1 MNLKRILI
9 LVFGVMT
16 LGLYAQFSPCP
27 IDTIDGKPYYL
38 YTVEK
43 GIGLYRVSKNFGVPQ
58 EKILEANPSLQTNG
72 LVFGSTILIPITV
85 DELVVEKKEVKKLTF
100 RKIERVPKDTVLVVK
115 EDTLDGSF
123 QVTDSL
129 RIAMMLPLHAN
140 AIKRNATMDKFTD
153 FYIGSLIAIYEA
165 QKAGKYI
172 ELFTY
177 DVEKTTEPLSRILSD
192 SVWQDVDAIIG
203 PAYTQQVQKV
213 TAFTE
218 RDSTWTLV
226 PFISELP
233 AKETHPY
240 VFQFNPSSQTEADVF
255 AQYLSNL
262 QDTVNCVVV
271 QPKEGESVPK
281 SIQYIHASLQEYN
294 IPTTKTTIRD
304 ILVDSMEMALAEGKE
319 NILIFNTEKYNNL
332 QSVLPHLFRLVGKYQ
347 ITLYSRYSW
356 QNEKILLPQIY
367 TSVFHESLDSLDTY
381 EEIYNEYFDVAPSSQ
396 YPRYDL
402 LGYDL
407 TRHFLHLVAQK
418 DTAVIQ
424 ESWSG
429 AQSVIQYLPS
439 AKHRGF
445 ENQKIVV
452 IRK

>member
-9 LVFGVMT
+9 LVFWAMT
-16 LGLYAQFSPCP
+16 LGLYAQPSPCP

-123 QVTDSL
+123 QATDSL
-129 RIAMMLPLHAN
+129 RVAMMLPLHAN

>member
-9 LVFGVMT
+9 LVFWAMT
-16 LGLYAQFSPCP
+16 LGLYAQPSPCP

-332 QSVLPHLFRLVGKYQ
+332 QSILPHLFRLVGKYQ

>member
-9 LVFGVMT
+9 LVFWAMT
-16 LGLYAQFSPCP
+16 LGLYAQPSPCP

-85 DELVVEKKEVKKLTF
+85 DKPVVEKKEVKKLTF

-262 QDTVNCVVV
+262 QDTVNCVVI

>member
-1 MNLKRILI
+1 
-9 LVFGVMT
+9 MT
-16 LGLYAQFSPCP
+16 LGVCAQSTPCP

-85 DELVVEKKEVKKLTF
+85 DKPVVEKKEVKKLTF

-123 QVTDSL
+123 QATDSL

-262 QDTVNCVVV
+262 QDTVNCVVI

-281 SIQYIHASLQEYN
+281 SIQYIHASLEEYN

-429 AQSVIQYLPS
+429 TQSVIQYLPS

>member
-1 MNLKRILI
+1 
-9 LVFGVMT
+9 
-16 LGLYAQFSPCP
+16 
-27 IDTIDGKPYYL
+27 
-38 YTVEK
+38 
-43 GIGLYRVSKNFGVPQ
+43 
-58 EKILEANPSLQTNG
+58 
-72 LVFGSTILIPITV
+72 VFGSTILITITV
-85 DELVVEKKEVKKLTF
+85 DKPVVEKKEVKKLTF

-123 QVTDSL
+123 QATDSL

-262 QDTVNCVVV
+262 QDTVNCVVI

-429 AQSVIQYLPS
+429 TQSVIQYLPS

>member
-9 LVFGVMT
+9 LVFWVMT
-16 LGLYAQFSPCP
+16 LGVCAQSTPCP
-27 IDTIDGKPYYL
+27 IDTIDGRPYYL

-58 EKILEANPSLQTNG
+58 EKILEANPSLQASG
-72 LVFGSTILIPITV
+72 LVFGATILIPIIG
-85 DELVVEKKEVKKLTF
+85 DEPVVEKKEVKKLTF
-100 RKIERVPKDTVLVVK
+100 RKIERVAKDTIMVLK
-115 EDTLDGSF
+115 EDTLDGNS
-123 QVTDSL
+123 QATDSL

-140 AIKRNATMDKFTD
+140 AIKRNATMDKFMD
-153 FYIGSLIAIYEA
+153 FYMGSLIAIYEA

-177 DVEKTTEPLSRILSD
+177 DVEKTIEPLSSILSD

-203 PAYTQQVQKV
+203 PAYSQQVQKV
-213 TAFTE
+213 TEFTE
-218 RDSTWTLV
+218 RDSIWTLV
-226 PFISELP
+226 PFISELS
-233 AKETHPY
+233 AKDTHPY
-240 VFQFNPSSQTEADVF
+240 VFQFNPSSQTEAQVF
-255 AQYLSNL
+255 AQYLNNL
-262 QDTVNCVVV
+262 RDTVNCVVIL
-271 QPKEGESVPK
+271 PKEGESVPK
-281 SIQYIHASLQEYN
+281 SIQYVHASLQEYN

-304 ILVDSMEMALAEGKE
+304 ILVDSMEMALAEDKE

-332 QSVLPHLFRLVGKYQ
+332 QSILPHLFRLVGKYQ

-367 TSVFHESLDSLDTY
+367 TSVFQESLDSLDTY
-381 EEIYNEYFDVAPSSQ
+381 EEIYNEYFDVVPSSQ

-407 TRHFLHLVAQK
+407 TKHFLYLLVEK
-418 DTAVIQ
+418 DTAVLQ

-429 AQSVIQYLPS
+429 AQSVIQYHS
-439 AKHRGF
+439 STQHRGF

-452 IRK
+452 VRK

>member
-1 MNLKRILI
+1 
-9 LVFGVMT
+9 
-16 LGLYAQFSPCP
+16 
-27 IDTIDGKPYYL
+27 
-38 YTVEK
+38 
-43 GIGLYRVSKNFGVPQ
+43 VPQ
-58 EKILEANPSLQTNG
+58 EKILEANPTLQASG
-72 LVFGSTILIPITV
+72 LVFGATILIPIAV
-85 DELVVEKKEVKKLTF
+85 DEPMVEKKEVKKLTF
-100 RKIERVPKDTVLVVK
+100 RKIERVAKDTVMVLK
-115 EDTLDGSF
+115 EETLDGIS
-123 QVTDSL
+123 QATDSL

-140 AIKRNATMDKFTD
+140 AVKRNATMDKFMD
-153 FYIGSLIAIYEA
+153 FYMGSLIAIYEA

-177 DVEKTTEPLSRILSD
+177 DVEKTTESLSHVLSD
-192 SVWQDVDAIIG
+192 SVWQGVDAVIG

-218 RDSTWTLV
+218 RDSIWTLV

-233 AKETHPY
+233 VKETHPY

-262 QDTVNCVVV
+262 QDTVNCVVI
-271 QPKEGESVPK
+271 QPKEDESVPK
-281 SIQYIHASLQEYN
+281 SIQYIHAALQEYE
-294 IPTTKTTIRD
+294 IPTTTTTIRD
-304 ILVDSMEMALAEGKE
+304 ILVDSMEMALVEDKE

-367 TSVFHESLDSLDTY
+367 TSVFQESLDSLDTY
-381 EEIYNEYFDVAPSSQ
+381 EDIYNEYFDVAPSSQ

-407 TRHFLHLVAQK
+407 TKHFLHLLAQK
-418 DTAVIQ
+418 DTAVIH

>member
-9 LVFGVMT
+9 LVFWAMT
-16 LGLYAQFSPCP
+16 LGLYAQPSPCP

-43 GIGLYRVSKNFGVPQ
+43 GIGLYRVSKNFSVPQ

-85 DELVVEKKEVKKLTF
+85 DEPVVEKKEVKKLTF

-123 QVTDSL
+123 QATDSL

-262 QDTVNCVVV
+262 QDTVNCVVI

>member
-9 LVFGVMT
+9 LVFWAMT
-16 LGLYAQFSPCP
+16 LGLYAQPSPCP

-85 DELVVEKKEVKKLTF
+85 DEPVVEKKEVKKLTF

-123 QVTDSL
+123 QATDSL

-262 QDTVNCVVV
+262 QDTVNCVVI

-429 AQSVIQYLPS
+429 TQSVIQYLPS

>member
-9 LVFGVMT
+9 LVFWAMT
-16 LGLYAQFSPCP
+16 LGLYAQPSPCP

-58 EKILEANPSLQTNG
+58 EKILAANPSLQTNG

-85 DELVVEKKEVKKLTF
+85 DEPVVEKKEVKKLTF

-123 QVTDSL
+123 QATDSL

-262 QDTVNCVVV
+262 QDTVNCVVI

>member
-9 LVFGVMT
+9 LVFWAMT
-16 LGLYAQFSPCP
+16 LGLYAQPSPCP

-85 DELVVEKKEVKKLTF
+85 DEPVVEKKEVKKLTF

-123 QVTDSL
+123 QATDSL

-262 QDTVNCVVV
+262 QDTVNCVVI

-281 SIQYIHASLQEYN
+281 SIQYIHASLQAYN

>member
-9 LVFGVMT
+9 LVFWVMT
-16 LGLYAQFSPCP
+16 LGVCAQSTPCP
-27 IDTIDGKPYYL
+27 IDTIDGRPYYL

-58 EKILEANPSLQTNG
+58 EKILEANPSLQASG
-72 LVFGSTILIPITV
+72 LVFGATILIPIIG
-85 DELVVEKKEVKKLTF
+85 DEPVVEKKEVKKLTF
-100 RKIERVPKDTVLVVK
+100 RKIERVAKDTIMVLK
-115 EDTLDGSF
+115 EDTLDGNS
-123 QVTDSL
+123 QATDSL

-140 AIKRNATMDKFTD
+140 AIKRNATMDKFMD
-153 FYIGSLIAIYEA
+153 FYMGSLIAIYEA

-172 ELFTY
+172 ELYTY
-177 DVEKTTEPLSRILSD
+177 DVEKTIEPLSSILSD

-203 PAYTQQVQKV
+203 PAYSQQVQKV
-213 TAFTE
+213 TEFTE
-218 RDSTWTLV
+218 RDSIWTLV
-226 PFISELP
+226 PFISELS
-233 AKETHPY
+233 AKDTHPY
-240 VFQFNPSSQTEADVF
+240 VFQFNPSSQTEAQVF
-255 AQYLSNL
+255 AQYLNNL
-262 QDTVNCVVV
+262 RDTVNCVVIL
-271 QPKEGESVPK
+271 PKEGESVPK
-281 SIQYIHASLQEYN
+281 SIQYVHASLQEYN

-304 ILVDSMEMALAEGKE
+304 ILVDSMEMALAEDKE

-332 QSVLPHLFRLVGKYQ
+332 QSILPHLFRLVGKYQ

-367 TSVFHESLDSLDTY
+367 TSVFQESLDSLDTY
-381 EEIYNEYFDVAPSSQ
+381 EEIYNEYFDVVPSSQ

-407 TRHFLHLVAQK
+407 TKHFLYLLVEK
-418 DTAVIQ
+418 DTAVLQ

-429 AQSVIQYLPS
+429 AQSVIQYHPS
-439 AKHRGF
+439 TQHRGF

-452 IRK
+452 VRK

>member
-9 LVFGVMT
+9 LVFWAMT
-16 LGLYAQFSPCP
+16 LGLYAQPSPCP

-85 DELVVEKKEVKKLTF
+85 DEPVVEKKEVKKLTF

-123 QVTDSL
+123 QATDSL

-262 QDTVNCVVV
+262 QDTVNCVVI

-332 QSVLPHLFRLVGKYQ
+332 QSVLPHLFQLVGKYQ

>member
-16 LGLYAQFSPCP
+16 LGVCAQSTPCP
-27 IDTIDGKPYYL
+27 IDTIDGRPYYL

-43 GIGLYRVSKNFGVPQ
+43 GLGLYRVSKNFGVPQ
-58 EKILEANPSLQTNG
+58 EKILEANPTLQASG
-72 LVFGSTILIPITV
+72 LVFGATILIPIIG
-85 DELVVEKKEVKKLTF
+85 DEPVVEKKEVKKLTF
-100 RKIERVPKDTVLVVK
+100 RKIERVAKDTVMVLK
-115 EDTLDGSF
+115 EETLDGIS
-123 QVTDSL
+123 QATDSL

-140 AIKRNATMDKFTD
+140 AVKRNATMDKFMD
-153 FYIGSLIAIYEA
+153 FYMGSLIAIYEA

-177 DVEKTTEPLSRILSD
+177 DVEKTTESLSHVLSD
-192 SVWQDVDAIIG
+192 SVWQDVDAVIG

-218 RDSTWTLV
+218 RDSIWTLV

-233 AKETHPY
+233 VKETHPY

-262 QDTVNCVVV
+262 QDTVNCVVI
-271 QPKEGESVPK
+271 QPKEDESVPK
-281 SIQYIHASLQEYN
+281 SIQYIHAALQEYE
-294 IPTTKTTIRD
+294 IPTTTTTIRD
-304 ILVDSMEMALAEGKE
+304 ILVDSMEMALVEDKE

-367 TSVFHESLDSLDTY
+367 TSVFQESLDSLDTY
-381 EEIYNEYFDVAPSSQ
+381 EDIYNEYFDVAPSSQ

-407 TRHFLHLVAQK
+407 TKHFLHLLAQK
-418 DTAVIQ
+418 DTAVIH

>member
-9 LVFGVMT
+9 LVFWAMT
-16 LGLYAQFSPCP
+16 LGLYAQPSPCP

-85 DELVVEKKEVKKLTF
+85 DEPVVEKKEVKKLTF

-123 QVTDSL
+123 QATDSL

-262 QDTVNCVVV
+262 QDTVNCVVI

-332 QSVLPHLFRLVGKYQ
+332 QSVLPHLFQLVGKYQ

-356 QNEKILLPQIY
+356 QNEKILLPQIF
-367 TSVFHESLDSLDTY
+367 TSVFHESLDSIDTY

>member
-9 LVFGVMT
+9 LVFWAMT
-16 LGLYAQFSPCP
+16 LGLYAQPSPCP

-58 EKILEANPSLQTNG
+58 EKILEANPSLQASG
-72 LVFGSTILIPITV
+72 LVFGATILIPIIG
-85 DELVVEKKEVKKLTF
+85 DEPVVEKKEVKKLTF
-100 RKIERVPKDTVLVVK
+100 RKIERVAKDTIMVLK
-115 EDTLDGSF
+115 EDTLDGNS
-123 QVTDSL
+123 QATDSL

-140 AIKRNATMDKFTD
+140 AIKRNATMDKFMD
-153 FYIGSLIAIYEA
+153 FYMGSLIAIYEA

-177 DVEKTTEPLSRILSD
+177 DVEKTIEPLSSILSD

-203 PAYTQQVQKV
+203 PAYSQQVQKV

-218 RDSTWTLV
+218 RDSIWTLV

-233 AKETHPY
+233 AKETHPH

-255 AQYLSNL
+255 AKYLSNL
-262 QDTVNCVVV
+262 QDTVNCVVI
-271 QPKEGESVPK
+271 QPKEDESVPK
-281 SIQYIHASLQEYN
+281 SIQYIHAALQEYE
-294 IPTTKTTIRD
+294 IPMTTTTIRD
-304 ILVDSMEMALAEGKE
+304 ILMDSMELALVEDKE

-332 QSVLPHLFRLVGKYQ
+332 QPVLPHLFRLVGKYP

-367 TSVFHESLDSLDTY
+367 TSVFQESLDSLDTY

-396 YPRYDL
+396 CPRYDL

-407 TRHFLHLVAQK
+407 TKHFLHLLVQK
-418 DTAVIQ
+418 DTAVLK
-424 ESWSG
+424 ESWTG
-429 AQSVIQYLPS
+429 VQSVIQYQPS
-439 AKHRGF
+439 TKHRGF

>member
-9 LVFGVMT
+9 LVFWAMT
-16 LGLYAQFSPCP
+16 LGLYAQPSPCP

-85 DELVVEKKEVKKLTF
+85 DEPVVEKKEVKKLTF

-123 QVTDSL
+123 QATDSL

-218 RDSTWTLV
+218 RDSTWILV

-262 QDTVNCVVV
+262 QDTVNCVVI

>member
-9 LVFGVMT
+9 LVFWAMT
-16 LGLYAQFSPCP
+16 LGLYAQPSPCP

-58 EKILEANPSLQTNG
+58 ETILEANPSLQTNG

-85 DELVVEKKEVKKLTF
+85 DKPVVEKKEVKKLTF

-262 QDTVNCVVV
+262 QDTVNCVVI

>member
-1 MNLKRILI
+1 MNLNRILI

-43 GIGLYRVSKNFGVPQ
+43 GLGLYRVSKNFGVPQ
-58 EKILEANPSLQTNG
+58 EKILEANPTLQASG
-72 LVFGSTILIPITV
+72 LVFGATILIPIMV
-85 DELVVEKKEVKKLTF
+85 DEPVVEKKEVKKLTF
-100 RKIERVPKDTVLVVK
+100 RKIERVAKDTVMVLK
-115 EDTLDGSF
+115 EETLDGIS
-123 QVTDSL
+123 QATDSL

-140 AIKRNATMDKFTD
+140 AVKRNATMDKFMD
-153 FYIGSLIAIYEA
+153 FYMGSLIAIYEA

-177 DVEKTTEPLSRILSD
+177 DVEKTTESLSHVLSD
-192 SVWQDVDAIIG
+192 SVWQDVDAVIG

-218 RDSTWTLV
+218 RDSIWTLV
-226 PFISELP
+226 PFVSELP
-233 AKETHPY
+233 VKETHPY

-262 QDTVNCVVV
+262 QDTVNCVVI
-271 QPKEGESVPK
+271 QPKEGESVPN
-281 SIQYIHASLQEYN
+281 SIQYIHASLQKYS

-304 ILVDSMEMALAEGKE
+304 ILVDSMEMALVEDKE

-367 TSVFHESLDSLDTY
+367 TSVFQESLDSLDTY
-381 EEIYNEYFDVAPSSQ
+381 EDIYNEYFDVAPSSQ

-407 TRHFLHLVAQK
+407 TKHFLHLLAQK
-418 DTAVIQ
+418 DTAVIH

>member
-9 LVFGVMT
+9 LVFWAMT
-16 LGLYAQFSPCP
+16 LGLYAQPSPCP

-38 YTVEK
+38 YTVER

-85 DELVVEKKEVKKLTF
+85 DEPVVEKKEVKKLTF

-123 QVTDSL
+123 QATDSL

-262 QDTVNCVVV
+262 QDTVNCVVI

>member
-1 MNLKRILI
+1 MNLKRILL

-16 LGLYAQFSPCP
+16 LGLYAQPTPCP
-27 IDTIDGKPYYL
+27 IDTIDGQPYYL

-58 EKILEANPSLQTNG
+58 EDILAANPSLQSSG
-72 LVFGSTILIPITV
+72 LVFGATILIPITV
-85 DELVVEKKEVKKLTF
+85 DEPVVEQKEVKKLAV
-100 RKIERVPKDTVLVVK
+100 RKIDRPHKDAIQEAIV
-115 EDTLDGSF
+115 DTLDSCYKA
-123 QVTDSL
+123 TDSL

-140 AIKRNATMDKFTD
+140 AIKRNATMDKFMD
-153 FYIGSLIAIYEA
+153 FYMGSLIAIYEA
-165 QKAGKYI
+165 QKEGKYI

-177 DVEKTTEPLSRILSD
+177 DVEKTTEPLSHILSD

-203 PAYTQQVQKV
+203 PAYNQQVQKV
-213 TAFTE
+213 AAFTE
-218 RDSTWTLV
+218 RDSIWTLV
-226 PFISELP
+226 PFMSELP
-233 AKETHPY
+233 ASVAHPY

-255 AQYLSNL
+255 AQYLSRL
-262 QDTVNCVVV
+262 PDTVNCVVI
-271 QPKEGESVPK
+271 QPREGESIPK
-281 SIQYIHASLQEYN
+281 SIQYIHASLQQYN

-304 ILVDSMEMALAEGKE
+304 ILVDSMEMALVEDKE

-367 TSVFHESLDSLDTY
+367 TSVFQESLDSLDTY

-407 TRHFLHLVAQK
+407 TKHFLYLLVQK
-418 DTAVIQ
+418 DTAVLQ

-429 AQSVIQYLPS
+429 AQSVIQYEPS
-439 AKHRGF
+439 TLHRGL
-445 ENQKIVV
+445 ENQKIAV

>member
-9 LVFGVMT
+9 LVFWAMT
-16 LGLYAQFSPCP
+16 LGLYAQPSPCP

-85 DELVVEKKEVKKLTF
+85 DEPVVEKKDVKKLTF

-123 QVTDSL
+123 QATDSL

-262 QDTVNCVVV
+262 QDTVNCVVI

>member
-9 LVFGVMT
+9 LVFWAMT
-16 LGLYAQFSPCP
+16 LGLYAQPSPCP

-85 DELVVEKKEVKKLTF
+85 DEPVVEKKEVKKLTF

-115 EDTLDGSF
+115 EDTLNGSF
-123 QVTDSL
+123 QATDSL

-262 QDTVNCVVV
+262 QDTVNCVVI

-439 AKHRGF
+439 ARHRGF

>member
-9 LVFGVMT
+9 LVFWAMT
-16 LGLYAQFSPCP
+16 LGSYAQPSPCP

-85 DELVVEKKEVKKLTF
+85 DEPVVEKKEVKKLTF
-100 RKIERVPKDTVLVVK
+100 RKIERLPKDTVLVVK
-115 EDTLDGSF
+115 EDTLNGSF
-123 QVTDSL
+123 QATDSL

-262 QDTVNCVVV
+262 QDTVNCVVI

>member
-9 LVFGVMT
+9 LVFWAMT
-16 LGLYAQFSPCP
+16 LGLYAQPSPCP

-43 GIGLYRVSKNFGVPQ
+43 GIGLYRVSKNFSVPQ

-85 DELVVEKKEVKKLTF
+85 DKPVVEKKEVKKLTF

-123 QVTDSL
+123 QATDSL

-262 QDTVNCVVV
+262 QDTVNCVVI

>member
-1 MNLKRILI
+1 MNLKHILI
-9 LVFGVMT
+9 LVFWAMT
-16 LGLYAQFSPCP
+16 LGSYAQPNPCP

-85 DELVVEKKEVKKLTF
+85 DKPVVEKKEVKKLTF
-100 RKIERVPKDTVLVVK
+100 RKNERVPKDTVLVVK

-129 RIAMMLPLHAN
+129 RVAMMLPFHAN

-262 QDTVNCVVV
+262 QDTVNCVVI

>member
-9 LVFGVMT
+9 LVFWAMT
-16 LGLYAQFSPCP
+16 LGLYAQPSPCP

-58 EKILEANPSLQTNG
+58 EKILEANPSLQASG
-72 LVFGSTILIPITV
+72 LVFGATILIPIIG
-85 DELVVEKKEVKKLTF
+85 DEPVVEKKEVKKLTF

-123 QVTDSL
+123 QATDSL

-262 QDTVNCVVV
+262 QDTVNCVVI

-332 QSVLPHLFRLVGKYQ
+332 QSVLPHLFQLVGKYQ

>member
-9 LVFGVMT
+9 LVFWAMT
-16 LGLYAQFSPCP
+16 LGLYAQPSPCP

-85 DELVVEKKEVKKLTF
+85 DEPVVEKKEVKKLTF

-115 EDTLDGSF
+115 EDTLNGSF
-123 QVTDSL
+123 QATDSL

-262 QDTVNCVVV
+262 QDTVNCVVI

>member
-1 MNLKRILI
+1 MNLKHILI
-9 LVFGVMT
+9 LVFWAMT
-16 LGLYAQFSPCP
+16 LGLYAQPSPCP

-85 DELVVEKKEVKKLTF
+85 DKPVVEKKEVKKLTF

-123 QVTDSL
+123 QATDSL

-262 QDTVNCVVV
+262 QDTVNCVVI

>member
-9 LVFGVMT
+9 LVFWAMT
-16 LGLYAQFSPCP
+16 LGLYAQPSPCP

-85 DELVVEKKEVKKLTF
+85 DEPVVEKKEVKKLTF

-123 QVTDSL
+123 QATDSL

-262 QDTVNCVVV
+262 QDTVNCVVI

>member
-16 LGLYAQFSPCP
+16 LGVCAQSTPCP
-27 IDTIDGKPYYL
+27 IDTIDGRPYYL

-58 EKILEANPSLQTNG
+58 EKILEANPSLQASG
-72 LVFGSTILIPITV
+72 LVFGATILIPIIG
-85 DELVVEKKEVKKLTF
+85 DEPVVEKKEVKKLTF
-100 RKIERVPKDTVLVVK
+100 RKIERVAKDTIMVLK
-115 EDTLDGSF
+115 EDTLDGNS
-123 QVTDSL
+123 QATDSL

-140 AIKRNATMDKFTD
+140 AIKRNATMDKFMD
-153 FYIGSLIAIYEA
+153 FYMGSLIAIYEA

-177 DVEKTTEPLSRILSD
+177 DVEKTIEPLSSILSD

-203 PAYTQQVQKV
+203 PAYSQQVQKV
-213 TAFTE
+213 TEFTE
-218 RDSTWTLV
+218 RDSIWTLV
-226 PFISELP
+226 PFISELS
-233 AKETHPY
+233 AKDTHPY
-240 VFQFNPSSQTEADVF
+240 VFQFNPSSQTEAQVF
-255 AQYLSNL
+255 AQYLNNL
-262 QDTVNCVVV
+262 RDTVNCVVIL
-271 QPKEGESVPK
+271 PKEGESVPK
-281 SIQYIHASLQEYN
+281 SIQYVHASLQEYN

-304 ILVDSMEMALAEGKE
+304 ILVDSMEMALAEDKE

-332 QSVLPHLFRLVGKYQ
+332 QSILPHLFRLVGKYQ

-367 TSVFHESLDSLDTY
+367 TSVFQESLDSLDTY
-381 EEIYNEYFDVAPSSQ
+381 EEIYNEYFDVVPSSQ

-407 TRHFLHLVAQK
+407 TKHFLYLLVEK
-418 DTAVIQ
+418 DTAVLQ

-429 AQSVIQYLPS
+429 AQSVIQYHS
-439 AKHRGF
+439 STQHRGF

-452 IRK
+452 VRK

>member
-9 LVFGVMT
+9 LVFWAMT
-16 LGLYAQFSPCP
+16 LGLYAQPSSCP

-85 DELVVEKKEVKKLTF
+85 DEPVVEKKEVKKLTF

-123 QVTDSL
+123 QATDSL

-262 QDTVNCVVV
+262 QDTVNCVVI

>member
-9 LVFGVMT
+9 LVFWAMT
-16 LGLYAQFSPCP
+16 LGLYAQPSPCP

-85 DELVVEKKEVKKLTF
+85 DKPVVEKKEVKKLTF

-115 EDTLDGSF
+115 EDPLDGSF
-123 QVTDSL
+123 QATDSL

-177 DVEKTTEPLSRILSD
+177 DVEKTTESLSRILSD

-262 QDTVNCVVV
+262 QDTVNCVVI

>member
-9 LVFGVMT
+9 LVFWAMT
-16 LGLYAQFSPCP
+16 LGLYAQPSPCP

-85 DELVVEKKEVKKLTF
+85 DEPVVEKKEVKKLTF

-262 QDTVNCVVV
+262 QDTVNCVVI